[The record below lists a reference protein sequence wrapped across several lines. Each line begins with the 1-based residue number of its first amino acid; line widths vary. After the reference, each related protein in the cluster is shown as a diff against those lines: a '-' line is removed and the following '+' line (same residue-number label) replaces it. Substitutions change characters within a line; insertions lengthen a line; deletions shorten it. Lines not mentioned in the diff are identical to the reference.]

1 MFIFELFFKSDKQY
15 IATII
20 KAMAKK
26 HLVDVELLQ
35 TKQKLIMIMDEEDE
49 NLEKYFLSLEES
61 LPASIYLEGSSHRIT
76 DEKPEVQEILK
87 NNLPQDISLCPS
99 CQKEM
104 FDVTSRRYYY
114 PFTSCNACGSQHAFL
129 EKYPFNRKNSS
140 MKYLVPCRACEEEMK
155 SNPLRKDFPLISC
168 VECGIALKMV
178 DKKSERYANDKGSYR
193 TLFEV
198 AARMITKGKTVVMQ
212 STHGYRKFFIPK
224 PEDTLKN
231 SILMVTEVSAL
242 NRHLMMVPQEFNALL
257 SIERPL
263 VRVATKSDEMKA
275 LYGSSTWTKYPD
287 DGMSMLLAKELINAG
302 AQYLSYVECDEDEEG
317 DFLIDFDIP
326 INPQED
332 FRLFINQDR
341 KLLQSGSRSI
351 FPALLEND
359 KNRVSIAE
367 GKASVMVE
375 GKRVVDDIDRFSQI
389 LTSEV
394 YLLEDEDI
402 SLKMEN
408 QKRFSAFK
416 ASMLSVLAEHDKL
429 SESAIGV
436 HFDDRLHF
444 LYYNKKEVIDVVSPN
459 SFNSKNLFEEISSL
473 REGSDRLVEN
483 YKKMFP
489 KHYERLDNLSGEVD
503 IFEVVAIMIGLEE
516 ESFDGISSEAL
527 SFLGKGGMLIDTK
540 VSDNRFNDY
549 AFLASLMSFKLS
561 GAENSI
567 LCYSIYESF
576 GDYIADI
583 VTQLADKTKA
593 TTLTLSG
600 ETFAN
605 QSLWGRIERNL
616 GIRNPLLNKVY
627 PIGKENIIYGANYL

>member
-20 KAMAKK
+20 KAMAEK

-35 TKQKLIMIMDEEDE
+35 TKEKLILIMDKEDE
-49 NLEKYFLSLEES
+49 NLEKYLLSLEES

-76 DEKPEVQEILK
+76 DEKPKVQEILK
-87 NNLPQDISLCPS
+87 NDLPQDISLCPS

-104 FDVTSRRYYY
+104 FDVSSRRYYY

-129 EKYPFNRKNSS
+129 EKHPFSRQNSS
-140 MKYLVPCRACEEEMK
+140 MKYLVPCKACEAEMK

-198 AARMITKGKTVVMQ
+198 AARAITKGKTVVMQ
-212 STHGYRKFFIPK
+212 TTHGYRKFFIPK
-224 PEDTLKN
+224 PDDALKN

-263 VRVATKSDEMKA
+263 VRVATKSDDMKA

-302 AQYLSYVECDEDEEG
+302 VEYISYRECDEDEEG

-326 INPQED
+326 IKPQED

-351 FPALLEND
+351 FPAILPND
-359 KNRVSIAE
+359 KNRVSIAD
-367 GKASVMVE
+367 GKASVMVD
-375 GKRVVDDIDRFSQI
+375 GKRIIDDIDRFSQI

-394 YLLEDEDI
+394 YLLEDEEI
-402 SLKMEN
+402 SLSMEN
-408 QKRFSAFK
+408 QKRFPSFK

-444 LYYNKKEVIDVVSPN
+444 LYYNKKEVIDVVPPN
-459 SFNSKNLFEEISSL
+459 SFNSENLFEEIASL
-473 REGSDRLVEN
+473 RDGSDRLVEN

-489 KHYERLDNLSGEVD
+489 NRYERLDNLNGEVD
-503 IFEVVAIMIGLEE
+503 IFEVVAIMIGLED

-561 GAENSI
+561 GAENPI

-583 VTQLADKTKA
+583 VTQLTDKTKA
-593 TTLTLSG
+593 KTLTLSG

-616 GIRNPLLNKVY
+616 GIRTPLLNRAY
-627 PIGKENIIYGANYL
+627 SIGKENIIYGANYL